1 MKVKKVIQEEIL
13 TLPELREE
21 LISIRDQRT
30 GGSEEIEES
39 SGRTL
44 SYELRK
50 SIDHA
55 DTLSKCSV
63 KTAKSVYQALLDSE
77 EIKDKIR
84 PEIAARI
91 VNLWPKSRDEL
102 RTLYAKERYNV
113 LTEDLDVILDILHKY
128 E

>member
-1 MKVKKVIQEEIL
+1 MKVKKVIQEDMM

-21 LISIRDQRT
+21 LILIRDQRI
-30 GGSEEIEES
+30 GGSEEIEGS

-55 DTLSKCSV
+55 DTLGKCSV
-63 KTAKSVYQALLDSE
+63 ETAKAVYQELLDSE
-77 EIKDKIR
+77 IKEKIR

-91 VNLWPKSRDEL
+91 VNLWPQSRDEL
-102 RTLYAKERYNV
+102 RTLYAKERYNI
-113 LTEDLDVILDILHKY
+113 LAEDLDVILEILHKY

>member
-1 MKVKKVIQEEIL
+1 MKVKKVIQEDMM

-21 LISIRDQRT
+21 LILIRDQRI
-30 GGSEEIEES
+30 GGSEEIEGS

-55 DTLSKCSV
+55 DTLCKCSV
-63 KTAKSVYQALLDSE
+63 ETAKAVYQELLDSE
-77 EIKDKIR
+77 IKEKIR

-91 VNLWPKSRDEL
+91 VNLWPQSRDEL
-102 RTLYAKERYNV
+102 RTLYAKERYNI
-113 LTEDLDVILDILHKY
+113 LAEDLDVILEILHKY